1 MPMTDRELQI
11 QKQVLN
17 NIYKEL
23 SKRNIEEEK
32 YYEFLRDNTDLKFM
46 RIRKLMAGV
55 NNRPLSLKE
64 LYSISKALGRDNPG
78 YLLEGIK

>member
-32 YYEFLRDNTDLKFM
+32 YCDLVK
-46 RIRKLMAGV
+46 KQ
-55 NNRPLSLKE
+55 SL
-64 LYSISKALGRDNPG
+64 
-78 YLLEGIK
+78 

>member
-64 LYSISKALGRDNPG
+64 LYSISKALGIDPG